1 MGNATVVNGGNLPV
15 RCGPDLPE
23 RAVPERMRREQLIAA
38 AGSEMDRLFERI
50 SDSGCALLLTD
61 ESGTIL
67 RETTNAALKGT
78 FLVTRTN
85 SVVAGMSIAASVGK
99 DSLAA
104 TTGNPAASNTTG
116 VNTLSGNL
124 PVSNSAAARPL
135 GAEREVALAA
145 FRAAQHALT
154 LEDLAGEDP
163 QMLRNVRS
171 AYRIAD
177 SGVSVLIQ
185 GPTGSGK
192 EAFAHAMHLVSR
204 RADRPFVAVNCA
216 AIPET
221 LIESE
226 LFGYKPGAF
235 TGARKE
241 GMRGKILQSA
251 GGTLFLDEIGDMP
264 LALQTR
270 LLRVLEEQE
279 IVPLGSESAIKVDLH
294 VLAASHRNL
303 REMIAN
309 GSFRED
315 LYYRLNGITLELPA
329 LRDRADKERVIHH
342 ALAAETGN
350 GRPAAIEMD
359 ALQRLLA
366 YPWPGNI
373 RELRNVIRT
382 ALAICEGGVVR
393 GIDLP
398 REIRDVHVDAS
409 DRGIGTLVSG
419 EAAAGAQAGTNP
431 ANPLR
436 AAERAALVR
445 VIAECHGNMTRVA
458 SQLGM
463 SRNTLY
469 RRMKR
474 HAIPLAHTA
483 TPAA

>member
-1 MGNATVVNGGNLPV
+1 MTEATGIRPAAESARGHHSLEEAESPGGVNL
-15 RCGPDLPE
+15 RSEHLL
-23 RAVPERMRREQLIAA
+23 AM
-38 AGSEMDRLFERI
+38 AGLELDRLYERLGE
-50 SDSGCALLLTD
+50 SGWVLLLTD
-61 ESGTIL
+61 SDGTIL
-67 RETTNAALKGT
+67 QEKANAMLRGSFRVRRVGTPLPRTVPPERETAVSGAC
-78 FLVTRTN
+78 R
-85 SVVAGMSIAASVGK
+85 SV
-99 DSLAA
+99 
-104 TTGNPAASNTTG
+104 
-116 VNTLSGNL
+116 
-124 PVSNSAAARPL
+124 
-135 GAEREVALAA
+135 
-145 FRAAQHALT
+145 QHALT
-154 LEDLAGEDP
+154 LEDLAGEDA

-171 AYRIAD
+171 AHRIAD

-204 RADRPFVAVNCA
+204 RAARPFIAVNCA

-226 LFGYKPGAF
+226 LFGYKSGAF

-279 IVPLGSESAIKVDLH
+279 IVPLGSEAAIKVDLH
-294 VLAASHRNL
+294 VIAASHRNL

-309 GSFRED
+309 GTFRED

-329 LRDRADKERVIHH
+329 LRDRADRERLIHQ

-350 GRPAAIEMD
+350 GRPAAIEID

-398 REIRDVHVDAS
+398 REIREADPDTAMSTLPLGAIGADSPAS
-409 DRGIGTLVSG
+409 
-419 EAAAGAQAGTNP
+419 

-458 SQLGM
+458 AQLGM

-474 HAIPLAHTA
+474 HAIPLAHGA
-483 TPAA
+483 